1 MKNSIH
7 LRAFVVCFLLVAAL
21 SALSVRL
28 IHLQVTDR
36 KQYAD
41 KAERSYSRRMV
52 IPARRGFIVDR
63 HEEILAKNIPV
74 TSVIVDKYHLQDPRI
89 AAKGLAY
96 DRACREDDWA
106 RLDESARE
114 RRISLR
120 RSEIMDE
127 LDSVEISRRHLA
139 HAVGVL
145 ARPLGL
151 RREELLAKIQGTEQM
166 ELTLVKDLPE
176 DVAEKLEQLVQ
187 ENRIQGFRFE
197 KALRRYYTAPMLAT
211 HVVGFSDHQGTGRF
225 GIEASM
231 EPFLAGRDGYRILKR
246 DVRGFDLAAHAGTLM
261 PPKGGLDV
269 QLSLDMGIQAIVE
282 EELDAAM
289 VQYSADKAAV
299 IVMDPHTGD
308 ILALANRP
316 HFDLNLRDGL
326 DTASLNFAVQAIYE
340 PGSTF
345 KAVAVAGALDAKL
358 VRPETLIF
366 CHNGIFS
373 DGGVRVP
380 DHHPYGMLSVDGVLQ
395 KSSNIGAYMIAR
407 QLGRERFFDYAGRFG
422 FGRPTGI
429 ELAGESSGVV
439 RDTGNNVDFSR
450 ASYGYAVNVSP
461 LQMAVA
467 YAAIANGGKL
477 MKPRLVLKVMT
488 SDGTVVEQFDPVVR
502 GEVMSE
508 RTAQQLRT
516 AMVKVVQTGGTA
528 TLADIPGYTEGGKT
542 GTAVKHNPNGRGYL
556 AGRYTVSFAGMVPA
570 EDPAFV
576 MIVVI
581 DDPQTTEVTRYG
593 GTIAAPVFAKI
604 GARVAA
610 AMNLQPTEPIAPN
623 KPLAT
628 R

>member
-1 MKNSIH
+1 
-7 LRAFVVCFLLVAAL
+7 
-21 SALSVRL
+21 
-28 IHLQVTDR
+28 
-36 KQYAD
+36 
-41 KAERSYSRRMV
+41 
-52 IPARRGFIVDR
+52 
-63 HEEILAKNIPV
+63 
-74 TSVIVDKYHLQDPRI
+74 
-89 AAKGLAY
+89 
-96 DRACREDDWA
+96 
-106 RLDESARE
+106 
-114 RRISLR
+114 
-120 RSEIMDE
+120 
-127 LDSVEISRRHLA
+127 
-139 HAVGVL
+139 
-145 ARPLGL
+145 
-151 RREELLAKIQGTEQM
+151 
-166 ELTLVKDLPE
+166 
-176 DVAEKLEQLVQ
+176 
-187 ENRIQGFRFE
+187 
-197 KALRRYYTAPMLAT
+197 
-211 HVVGFSDHQGTGRF
+211 
-225 GIEASM
+225 
-231 EPFLAGRDGYRILKR
+231 
-246 DVRGFDLAAHAGTLM
+246 
-261 PPKGGLDV
+261 
-269 QLSLDMGIQAIVE
+269 
-282 EELDAAM
+282 
-289 VQYSADKAAV
+289 
-299 IVMDPHTGD
+299 
-308 ILALANRP
+308 
-316 HFDLNLRDGL
+316 
-326 DTASLNFAVQAIYE
+326 
-340 PGSTF
+340 
-345 KAVAVAGALDAKL
+345 
-358 VRPETLIF
+358 
-366 CHNGIFS
+366 
-373 DGGVRVP
+373 
-380 DHHPYGMLSVDGVLQ
+380 
-395 KSSNIGAYMIAR
+395 MIAR

-508 RTAQQLRT
+508 RTAGQLRT

-542 GTAVKHNPNGRGYL
+542 GTAVKHNPTGRGYL

-593 GTIAAPVFAKI
+593 GTIAAPVFGKI